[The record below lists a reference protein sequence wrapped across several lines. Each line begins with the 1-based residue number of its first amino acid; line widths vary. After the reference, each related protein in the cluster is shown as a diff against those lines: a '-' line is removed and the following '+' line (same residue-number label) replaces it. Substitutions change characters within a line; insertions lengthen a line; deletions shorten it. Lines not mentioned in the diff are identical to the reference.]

1 VRTDTVQSERS
12 FLILSTLLNPLRPD
26 FIRSTIFNID
36 NRQKFVLSTAMRLVA
51 VTRLRIRAARF
62 VLPFG
67 WYTWRSF
74 RQAKNAPGN
83 RGAKVRRAQGFAFWT
98 LTVWENEAAMKDYRI
113 KPPHLQAM
121 ARLLEWC
128 DEASVVHWTQES
140 TDLPDWNTAEKRMAE
155 CGRLSKVNHPS
166 ADQQAGRLDFRNI

>member
-1 VRTDTVQSERS
+1 MEASIRQTTKGCSAKPGFRCSRMFPKTPAAASIRCGSQGTEAVSKRVRTDTVQSERS

-74 RQAKNAPGN
+74 RQANNAPGN

-113 KPPHLQAM
+113 KPPHLQ
-121 ARLLEWC
+121 
-128 DEASVVHWTQES
+128 
-140 TDLPDWNTAEKRMAE
+140 
-155 CGRLSKVNHPS
+155 
-166 ADQQAGRLDFRNI
+166 